1 MRVLLLPGFSPEH
14 RGELDLICTS
24 LGSAGFDCQP
34 HLWRHWEEP
43 GVAWN
48 NRAELA
54 ALEERIDGY
63 GGAHFILLGLSVGTY
78 LACQILVGHPELL
91 DQVSHLV
98 LMGIPLKD
106 TRHIEAGVYPAA
118 LTRYPGPITV
128 IQNSD
133 DPYARATQIDSLL
146 TGAKANLIVKESNNH
161 TYPYAEEITEI
172 LQPAH
177 AGT

>member
-1 MRVLLLPGFSPEH
+1 MRVLLLPGFSPDH
-14 RGELDLICTS
+14 RGELDSICAALDTV
-24 LGSAGFDCQP
+24 GFDCQP
-34 HLWRHWEEP
+34 HYWRHWEEP
-43 GVAWN
+43 GTPWN
-48 NRAELA
+48 NRAELEA
-54 ALEERIDGY
+54 VEEKINGY
-63 GGAHFILLGLSVGTY
+63 GGAHFIMVAFSVGTY

-106 TRHIEAGVYPAA
+106 TRHVEVGVYPAA
-118 LTRYPGPITV
+118 LTRYRGPITV
-128 IQNSD
+128 IQNSE

-146 TGAKANLIVKESNNH
+146 TGAKANLIVKESNEH
-161 TYPYAEEITEI
+161 SYPYAQEVTDI

>member
-1 MRVLLLPGFSPEH
+1 MRVLLLPGFSPDT
-14 RGELDLICTS
+14 RGELDLMCAA
-24 LGSAGFDCQP
+24 LGKAGFDCRP
-34 HLWRHWEEP
+34 NYWRHWEEP
-43 GVAWN
+43 GAPWN
-48 NRAELA
+48 NRAELT
-54 ALEERIDGY
+54 ALEETIDGY
-63 GGAHFILLGLSVGTY
+63 GGAHFIIVALSVGTY

-118 LTRYPGPITV
+118 LTRYRGPITV

-146 TGAKANLIVKESNNH
+146 TGAKANLIVKESSSH
-161 TYPYAEEITEI
+161 AYPYADEVTEI